1 MDIIGYITIFL
12 AGISIGLIGAGG
24 SILSVPILVY
34 LFLIE
39 PIKAMGY
46 SLFIVGTT
54 SLIGVYP
61 KYQSKE
67 VSLKMAAFFGIPSMI
82 SVFLSRKYLLPA
94 LPETM
99 IALPQVSVSKE
110 RFLMLFFAVLML
122 FAARSVI
129 KKSKVD
135 IASDKSPSTI
145 KPIFVSLLGLIE
157 GTLTGMVGAGGG
169 FIIIP
174 ILVLYAK
181 LPIKKAIGTSLLII
195 GVKSLI
201 GFLGDISSA
210 NIDINWSFLFMVTLL
225 SICGMFVGNII
236 SKKVDGSK
244 LKRGFGFFILTMG
257 LYILTKELFF

>member
-1 MDIIGYITIFL
+1 MEILGYITIFL

-34 LFLIE
+34 LFFIN
-39 PIKAMGY
+39 PIVAMGY

-54 SLIGVYP
+54 SLVGVYP

-67 VSLKMAAFFGIPSMI
+67 VSLKMAALFGIPSMI

-94 LPETM
+94 LPET
-99 IALPQVSVSKE
+99 IIEFTEISISKE
-110 RFLMLFFAVLML
+110 RFLMLFFSVLML

-129 KKSKVD
+129 KKSKVSNAPD
-135 IASDKSPSTI
+135 ENTSPI
-145 KPIFVSLLGLIE
+145 QPIFVSLLGLAE
-157 GTLTGMVGAGGG
+157 GAVTGLVGAGGG

-181 LPIKKAIGTSLLII
+181 MPIKNAIGTSLLII

-210 NIDINWSFLFMVTLL
+210 DMHINWNFLFFVTLL

-236 SKKVDGSK
+236 SKKVNGSK
-244 LKRGFGFFILTMG
+244 LKRGFGIFILTMG
-257 LYILTKELFF
+257 IYILTKELFF